1 MALAEVVEGD
11 NDDEV
16 PGEDMDCVE
25 VDVNSR
31 KVVVG

>member
-1 MALAEVVEGD
+1 MALAKVVEGD
-11 NDDEV
+11 KDDEV